1 MSLPP
6 RWVVAVSIAVAA
18 AILGDSLLYAVLP
31 TMHDD
36 LGLQAFMVGILLSA
50 NRFVRLLTNSLA
62 GWVMGRAGV
71 RAPFIAAVF
80 AAALTTALYASGL
93 GFAVFLVARL
103 GWGLCW
109 SFLRL
114 GGYLAALESAGDGNR
129 GYYLGFFAGVTRF
142 GSFIAA
148 LIGGFMTDL
157 IGFEETVLAFTAL
170 TVIGGLAVLRERPP
184 LAASS
189 AQAIPSPKPERS
201 TPSARLDDPARYRL
215 WVVYGTVFLQAMAIQ
230 GLITSTLGSWLQDN
244 FGDDVSL
251 AVVTVGVASLT
262 GLLLS
267 IHFLGDFAWGPVA
280 GHLSDKHGRM
290 RFLLAAGLVEVG
302 GLAGLALAPGIW
314 AFILCAVG
322 LFLAATAVKVTLDAL
337 AGDLAPVGRRSQT
350 MSAYATWSDFG
361 SAAGPLV
368 GWIIGIGLGLN
379 WMYLGSAT
387 TLVLAGCALVLA
399 FREAVHPAFERA
411 AGGSMDD

>member
-1 MSLPP
+1 MRLPP
-6 RWVVAVSIAVAA
+6 RWVVAVSCAVAA

-31 TMHDD
+31 TIHDD
-36 LGLQAFMVGILLSA
+36 LGLQAYMVGILLSA
-50 NRFVRLLTNSLA
+50 NRFVRLFTNTLA
-62 GWVMGRAGV
+62 GWTMARAGV
-71 RAPFIAAVF
+71 RGPFVIAVF

-114 GGYLAALESAGDGNR
+114 GGYLAALDASDGRNR

-184 LAASS
+184 HPVTAPPQPGTRAKP
-189 AQAIPSPKPERS
+189 AVDVSP
-201 TPSARLDDPARYRL
+201 TGDPGRRRL
-215 WVVYGTVFLQAMAIQ
+215 WIVYGTVLLQSMAIQ
-230 GLITSTLGSWLQDN
+230 GLITATLGAWLQDS
-244 FGDDVSL
+244 FGDDISL
-251 AVVTVGVASLT
+251 AIVTVGVASLT
-262 GLLLS
+262 GMLLS

-280 GHLSDKHGRM
+280 GHLSDQHGRV
-290 RFLLAAGLVEVG
+290 RFFVLAGIIQIAGM
-302 GLAGLALAPGIW
+302 AGLAFAPGIW
-314 AFILCAVG
+314 PVIICSVG
-322 LFLAATAVKVTLDAL
+322 LFLAATAVKVSLDAI
-337 AGDLAPVGRRSQT
+337 AGDLAPVERRSQT
-350 MSAYATWSDFG
+350 MSTYATWSDLG
-361 SAAGPLV
+361 SAAGPLI

-379 WMYLGSAT
+379 WMYLGSAASLLIVGT
-387 TLVLAGCALVLA
+387 VFVAV
-399 FREAVHPAFERA
+399 FRHDDPASRT
-411 AGGSMDD
+411 

>member
-1 MSLPP
+1 MRLPP
-6 RWVVAVSIAVAA
+6 RWVVAVSCAVAA
-18 AILGDSLLYAVLP
+18 SILGDSLLYAVLP
-31 TMHDD
+31 TIYED

-50 NRFVRLLTNSLA
+50 NRFVRLLTNTVA
-62 GWVMGRAGV
+62 GWTMARVGV
-71 RAPFIAAVF
+71 RGPFVIAVF
-80 AAALTTALYASGL
+80 AAALTTAVYASGL
-93 GFAVFLVARL
+93 GFAVFLVARM

-114 GGYLAALESAGDGNR
+114 GGSLAALDASDHRKR

-184 LAASS
+184 RPVTAPEPATSTSS
-189 AQAIPSPKPERS
+189 APTTLESPVGNTGGR
-201 TPSARLDDPARYRL
+201 RL
-215 WVVYGTVFLQAMAIQ
+215 WVVYATVLLQAMAIQ
-230 GLITSTLGSWLQDN
+230 GLVTATLGAWLRSS
-244 FGDDVSL
+244 FGSDISL
-251 AVVTVGVASLT
+251 AFVTVGVASLT
-262 GLLLS
+262 GMLLS
-267 IHFLGDFAWGPVA
+267 IHFLGDFAWGPIA
-280 GHLSDKHGRM
+280 GHLPDRHGRL
-290 RFLLAAGLVEVG
+290 RFLLAAGVIEIAGLI
-302 GLAGLALAPGIW
+302 GLAFAPSIW
-314 AFILCAVG
+314 GVILSAVV

-337 AGDLAPVGRRSQT
+337 AGDLAPVERRSQT
-350 MSAYATWSDFG
+350 MSAYATWSDLG

-387 TLVLAGCALVLA
+387 TLII
-399 FREAVHPAFERA
+399 
-411 AGGSMDD
+411 AGGLMAATFRYDEAASRT